1 MRIRAVAVVLREGKL
16 LVMHRRRDGR
26 EYVVLPGGGIEE
38 GESVQDAVLR
48 ELHEE
53 TGLRGRVGALLPVP
67 IESGAPAL
75 YLTVQVDGTELEL
88 GGPERER
95 SDPENVYRPAWM
107 PLAEVD
113 GRGLV
118 PEGAREAVRCAVER
132 PLSPAAPAAGG
143 TGADRS

>member
-1 MRIRAVAVVLREGKL
+1 MRIRAAAVVIREGRL

-26 EYVVLPGGGIEE
+26 SYAVLPGGGIEA
-38 GESVQDAVLR
+38 GESVQAAVLR

-67 IESGAPAL
+67 IDPEAPAL
-75 YLTVQVDGTELEL
+75 YLTVQASGAELVL

-95 SDPENVYRPAWM
+95 ADPQNDYRPAWV

-113 GRGLV
+113 ALELV
-118 PEGAREAVRCAVER
+118 PETAREAVRSAVAS
-132 PLSPAAPAAGG
+132 PLSPAAPAGG
-143 TGADRS
+143 GSAADPV